1 MKETKYQKD
10 LAEFDV
16 EKIYSFDEVLDF
28 ISNQPKRKF
37 TESVDVAVKLGID
50 VKKSDQNVRGSI
62 TLPHSLG
69 KEIKVAVFVDEDKAT
84 EAKEAG
90 ADFIGTEDLVEK
102 YKDGNID
109 FDVAITTPSMM
120 KVVSKLAKVL
130 GPKGLMPN
138 PKSGTVTENIEQA
151 IKDVKHGQVRFKTEQ
166 AGVVQ
171 GTIAN
176 SSMEKE
182 KVKDNLDSFVAELK
196 RLKPPSSKGIYIK
209 AIFLSTTM
217 GPGYRIDVFNFETS
231 KTEGALA

>member
-50 VKKSDQNVRGSI
+50 AKKSDQNVRGSI

-69 KEIKVAVFVDEDKAT
+69 KKIKVAVFVDEDKAT

-217 GPGYRIDVFNFETS
+217 GPGYRIDVSQF
-231 KTEGALA
+231 

>member
-1 MKETKYQKD
+1 MKETRYKKD
-10 LAEFDV
+10 LTEFDV
-16 EKIYSFDEVLDF
+16 EKVYNCDEVLDF
-28 ISNQPKRKF
+28 IIKQPKRKF
-37 TESVDVAVKLGID
+37 TESVDVAIKLGID
-50 VKKSDQNVRGSI
+50 VKKSDQNVRGSL

-69 KEIKVAVFVDEDKAT
+69 KEIKVAVFVDEDKAA

-120 KVVSKLAKVL
+120 KVVSKLAKIL

-138 PKSGTVTENIEQA
+138 PKSGTVTDNIEQA

-176 SSMEKE
+176 SSMDKD
-182 KVKDNLDSFVAELK
+182 KV
-196 RLKPPSSKGIYIK
+196 
-209 AIFLSTTM
+209 
-217 GPGYRIDVFNFETS
+217 
-231 KTEGALA
+231 

>member
-1 MKETKYQKD
+1 MKETRYKKD

-16 EKIYSFDEVLDF
+16 EKVYSFDEALDL
-28 ISNQPKRKF
+28 IAGQPKRKF
-37 TESVDVAVKLGID
+37 NESVDVAVKLGID
-50 VKKSDQNVRGSI
+50 AKKSDQNVRGSL

-69 KEIKVAVFVDEDKAT
+69 KKIKVAVFIDEDKTT

-90 ADFIGTEDLVEK
+90 ADFIGSDDLVEK

-138 PKSGTVTENIEQA
+138 PKSGTVTDNVGQA

-182 KVKDNLDSFVAELK
+182 KIKDNLDSFVNELK
-196 RLKPPSSKGIYIK
+196 RLKPASSKGLYIK
-209 AIFLSTTM
+209 AIYLSTTM
-217 GPGYRIDVFNFETS
+217 GPGYRIDIS
-231 KTEGALA
+231 QY

>member
-1 MKETKYQKD
+1 
-10 LAEFDV
+10 
-16 EKIYSFDEVLDF
+16 
-28 ISNQPKRKF
+28 
-37 TESVDVAVKLGID
+37 
-50 VKKSDQNVRGSI
+50 
-62 TLPHSLG
+62 
-69 KEIKVAVFVDEDKAT
+69 
-84 EAKEAG
+84 
-90 ADFIGTEDLVEK
+90 
-102 YKDGNID
+102 
-109 FDVAITTPSMM
+109 MM

-217 GPGYRIDVFNFETS
+217 EIGRAHV
-231 KTEGALA
+231 

>member
-1 MKETKYQKD
+1 MKETRYKKD
-10 LAEFDV
+10 LVKFDAE
-16 EKIYSFDEVLDF
+16 KAYSFDEVFEL
-28 ISNQPKRKF
+28 IAGQPKRKF
-37 TESVDVAVKLGID
+37 TESVDVAIKLGID
-50 VKKSDQNVRGSI
+50 AKKSDQNVRGSL

-69 KEIKVAVFVDEDKAT
+69 KKIKVAVFIDEDKTT

-90 ADFIGTEDLVEK
+90 ADFIGSDDLVEK

-138 PKSGTVTENIEQA
+138 PKSGTVTDNVGQA

-182 KVKDNLDSFVAELK
+182 MIKDNLDSFVNELK
-196 RLKPPSSKGIYIK
+196 RLKPASSKGLYIK
-209 AIFLSTTM
+209 AIYLSTTM
-217 GPGYRIDVFNFETS
+217 GPGYRIDISQF
-231 KTEGALA
+231 